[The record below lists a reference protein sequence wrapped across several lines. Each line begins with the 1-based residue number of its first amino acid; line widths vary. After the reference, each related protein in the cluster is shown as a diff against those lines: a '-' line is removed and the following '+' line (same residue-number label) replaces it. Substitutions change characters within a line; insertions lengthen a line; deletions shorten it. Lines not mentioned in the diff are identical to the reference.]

1 MLNKSLDYFYQ
12 ASNPMKSDEF
22 VRQSIEIMIS
32 YVINLKEI
40 ISNQLK
46 SRVRKNA
53 FILSASIK

>member
-1 MLNKSLDYFYQ
+1 MLNKSLDYFNQ

-46 SRVRKNA
+46 SEKKIRSSFLQA
-53 FILSASIK
+53 

>member
-1 MLNKSLDYFYQ
+1 MLNKSLDYFNQ

-46 SRVRKNA
+46 SEKKCVHSS
-53 FILSASIK
+53 FLQV